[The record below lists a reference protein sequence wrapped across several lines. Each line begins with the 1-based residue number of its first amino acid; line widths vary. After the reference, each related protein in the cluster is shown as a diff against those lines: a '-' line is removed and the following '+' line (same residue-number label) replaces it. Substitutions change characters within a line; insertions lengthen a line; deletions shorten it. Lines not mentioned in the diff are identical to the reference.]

1 MACQAM
7 GPVVHGLEQ
16 DYGDR
21 IQFLYLDVEDP
32 ANDAIARR
40 LGARGQPLFY
50 LLDGQG
56 RVAASWAGPVREAEF
71 REAFDRLLAGGGG

>member
-32 ANDAIARR
+32 ANDAVARR
-40 LGARGQPLFY
+40 LGSRGQPRFY
-50 LLDGQG
+50 LLDGDGQ
-56 RVAASWAGPVREAEF
+56 VAASWAGPVREADF
-71 REAFDRLLAGGGG
+71 RVAFDRLLADEGG